1 MSEAFS
7 FSDNEPIKIIRVQ
20 VTRHVCMHESGSFTF
35 ALNNGLLNCDGIRI
49 IKDNDVFFTIQVSK
63 CHLTLLFA
71 RVK

>member
-7 FSDNEPIKIIRVQ
+7 FSDNEPIKIIRGQ

-49 IKDNDVFFTIQVSK
+49 KHNDVFFAMQGSK